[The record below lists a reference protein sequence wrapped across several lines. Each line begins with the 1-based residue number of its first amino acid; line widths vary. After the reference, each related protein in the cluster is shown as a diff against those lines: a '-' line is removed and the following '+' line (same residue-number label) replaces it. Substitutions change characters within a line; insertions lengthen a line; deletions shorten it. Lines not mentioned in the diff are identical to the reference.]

1 MKRITKK
8 LSSLAVACAMV
19 VSLAGCGVSV
29 TGVSFD
35 IPDTLERGSSIM
47 ATPEY
52 AYDGET
58 PEAAKADDL
67 VDKLEMSYTSSD
79 PNVLTVDENGNIT
92 AVGIGTAEVAMSSKD
107 GKITTSKV
115 VEVVVTP
122 VSLDMVDRITL
133 TKEKNSKAKLEAV
146 VQPEDATHV
155 EIEFTS
161 SNEDVATVNSD
172 GEINAVD
179 VGEATITASI
189 KETDLTAE
197 CVVTVVPDIE
207 SIELSDTS
215 LKLKKD
221 GTAQLTAT
229 ANPEGASID
238 GITFAS
244 DAPNVATVDEE
255 GNVTAVAD
263 GKATITASVGD
274 VSAECVVTVDSTVLI
289 PKTGSNSNS
298 SSGSASSGT
307 NGGSND
313 TSSSASAPAASSSF
327 EYGALPMDPA
337 TDGETWWNIDSS
349 DSAYWAVA
357 NNINAMRAEGGLS
370 ALTVSSSLSSIAHD
384 RCVYLIANDVFS
396 HDGAT
401 TAEILCSGATSA
413 SAACTGWKNSPSHY
427 SNIMTPGYTQ
437 MGIACTF
444 NTAYGVEVWCVT
456 FS

>member
-1 MKRITKK
+1 
-8 LSSLAVACAMV
+8 
-19 VSLAGCGVSV
+19 
-29 TGVSFD
+29 
-35 IPDTLERGSSIM
+35 M

-58 PEAAKADDL
+58 PEAAKADEL
-67 VDKLEMSYTSSD
+67 VDKLGMSYTSSD

-238 GITFAS
+238 GIAFAS
-244 DAPNVATVDEE
+244 DAPDVATVDEK
-255 GNVTAVAD
+255 GNVTAIAD

-274 VSAECVVTVDSTVLI
+274 VSAECVVTVDSTVSI
-289 PKTGSNSNS
+289 PKTGSNGNS
-298 SSGSASSGT
+298 SSGSTSSGT

-337 TDGETWWNIDSS
+337 THGETWWNIDSS

>member
-1 MKRITKK
+1 MKRITKQ

-35 IPDTLERGSSIM
+35 IPDTLEKGSSIM

-58 PEAAKADDL
+58 PEAAKADEL
-67 VDKLEMSYTSSD
+67 VDKLGMSYTTSD

-107 GKITTSKV
+107 GKIATSKV

-122 VSLDMVDRITL
+122 VSLDMVDSITL
-133 TKEKNSKAKLEAV
+133 TKENNSKAKLEAV

-179 VGEATITASI
+179 IGETTITASI
-189 KETDLTAE
+189 KETDITAE
-197 CVVTVVPDIE
+197 CIVTVAPDIE

-215 LKLKKD
+215 LKMKKD

-229 ANPEGASID
+229 ANPDGASID
-238 GITFAS
+238 GIAFAS
-244 DAPNVATVDEE
+244 DAPDVATVDKE
-255 GNVTAVAD
+255 GNVTAIAD

-274 VSAECVVTVDSTVLI
+274 VSAECVVTVDST
-289 PKTGSNSNS
+289 SNS
-298 SSGSASSGT
+298 STGSASSGT
-307 NGGSND
+307 NGNSNGGSSD

-327 EYGALPMDPA
+327 EYGALPFSLA
-337 TDGETWWNIDSS
+337 TDGNWWYIDSS
-349 DSAYWAVA
+349 DSAFQAVVA
-357 NNINAMRAEGGLS
+357 NINAMRAAGELPALS
-370 ALTVSSSLSSIAHD
+370 VSGSLCSIAQD
-384 RCVYLIANDVFS
+384 RAWYQIENNTLT
-396 HDGAT
+396 HDGAST
-401 TAEILCSGATSA
+401 PEILAQGQQSA
-413 SAACTGWKNSPSHY
+413 SEVCSVWQNSPSHY
-427 SNIMTPGYTQ
+427 AAIMNPAHTQ
-437 MGIACTF
+437 I
-444 NTAYGVEVWCVT
+444 GVGCWFEYNGKCVWCVT

>member
-1 MKRITKK
+1 
-8 LSSLAVACAMV
+8 
-19 VSLAGCGVSV
+19 
-29 TGVSFD
+29 
-35 IPDTLERGSSIM
+35 M

-58 PEAAKADDL
+58 PEAAKADKL
-67 VDKLEMSYTSSD
+67 VDKLGMSYTSSD

-229 ANPEGASID
+229 ANPDGASID
-238 GITFAS
+238 GIAFAS
-244 DAPNVATVDEE
+244 DAPDVATVDEE
-255 GNVTAVAD
+255 GNVTAIAD

-274 VSAECVVTVDSTVLI
+274 VSAECVVTVDSTVSI

>member
-67 VDKLEMSYTSSD
+67 VDKLGMSYTSSD

-172 GEINAVD
+172 GEINAID

-229 ANPEGASID
+229 ANPDGASID
-238 GITFAS
+238 GIAFAS
-244 DAPNVATVDEE
+244 DAPDVATVDEE
-255 GNVTAVAD
+255 GNVTAIAD

-274 VSAECVVTVDSTVLI
+274 VSAECVVTVDSTVSI

-307 NGGSND
+307 NSGSND

-413 SAACTGWKNSPSHY
+413 SAACTGWENSPSHY

>member
-1 MKRITKK
+1 
-8 LSSLAVACAMV
+8 
-19 VSLAGCGVSV
+19 
-29 TGVSFD
+29 
-35 IPDTLERGSSIM
+35 M

-58 PEAAKADDL
+58 PEAAKADEL
-67 VDKLEMSYTSSD
+67 VDKLGMSYTSSD

-229 ANPEGASID
+229 ANPDGASID
-238 GITFAS
+238 GIAFAS
-244 DAPNVATVDEE
+244 DAPDVATVDEE
-255 GNVTAVAD
+255 GNVTAIAD

-274 VSAECVVTVDSTVLI
+274 VSAECVVTVDSTVSI

-337 TDGETWWNIDSS
+337 THGETWWNIDSS

>member
-8 LSSLAVACAMV
+8 LSSLAVACTMV

-35 IPDTLERGSSIM
+35 IPDTLEKGSSIM

-58 PEAAKADDL
+58 PEAAKADKL
-67 VDKLEMSYTSSD
+67 VDKLGMSYTSSD

-238 GITFAS
+238 GIAFAS
-244 DAPNVATVDEE
+244 DAPDVATVDEK
-255 GNVTAVAD
+255 GNVTAIAD

-274 VSAECVVTVDSTVLI
+274 VSAECVVTVDSTVSI
-289 PKTGSNSNS
+289 PKTGSNGNS

-313 TSSSASAPAASSSF
+313 TSSSVSAPAASSSF

>member
-58 PEAAKADDL
+58 PEAAKANDL
-67 VDKLEMSYTSSD
+67 VDKLGMSYTSSD

-115 VEVVVTP
+115 VEVIVTP
-122 VSLDMVDRITL
+122 VSLDMVDSITL

-207 SIELSDTS
+207 SIKLSDTS

-229 ANPEGASID
+229 ANPDGASID

-244 DAPNVATVDEE
+244 DAPDVATVDEE
-255 GNVTAVAD
+255 GNVTAIAD

-274 VSAECVVTVDSTVLI
+274 VSAECVVTVDSTVSI
-289 PKTGSNSNS
+289 PKTGSNNNS
-298 SSGSASSGT
+298 SSSSASSGA

-313 TSSSASAPAASSSF
+313 TNSSASAPAASSSF

-413 SAACTGWKNSPSHY
+413 SAACTGWKNSPGHY

>member
-58 PEAAKADDL
+58 PEAAKADEL
-67 VDKLEMSYTSSD
+67 VDKLGMSYTSSD

-229 ANPEGASID
+229 ANPDGASID
-238 GITFAS
+238 GIAFAS
-244 DAPNVATVDEE
+244 DAPDVATVDEE
-255 GNVTAVAD
+255 GNVTAIAD

-274 VSAECVVTVDSTVLI
+274 VSAECVVTVDSTVSI
-289 PKTGSNSNS
+289 PKTGSNSKS